1 MLINRARSEI
11 KDQLKELVVSRNY
24 SKSSLTSI
32 LSHVEELRRG
42 AELTSIGPESRRQ
55 FQDLFG
61 FTHHVQTRIAQRKI
75 LNLIAFPEM
84 RNRVDT
90 VPEAH
95 KATFKWIFKDKDSA
109 SEDHMD
115 QVDLF
120 DKETR
125 EKVDKFVEWLSLGTG
140 VYHISGKLGS
150 GKSTL
155 MKYLASHNRVREGL
169 EKWAGMSTFS

>member
-1 MLINRARSEI
+1 MLINRVRSEI
-11 KDQLKELVVSRNY
+11 KDQLKDLVVSRNY
-24 SKSSLTSI
+24 SKSRLTSI

-42 AELTSIGPESRRQ
+42 AELTSISPEAQKQ

-61 FTHHVQTRIAQRKI
+61 FTQHVQTGIAQRRI

-95 KATFKWIFKDKDSA
+95 KATFKWIFEGNNSA
-109 SEDHMD
+109 GEDHTD

-125 EKVDKFVEWLSLGTG
+125 ERVDKFVEWLSLGTG

-155 MKYLASHNRVREGL
+155 MKYMASHKRVREEL
-169 EKWAGMSTFS
+169 QKWASMSAFP